1 MSFYSI
7 DQFIHDNYPQYWGYQ
22 SYPICQCVTI
32 HKVEGEWGIFS
43 NFAPTPLI
51 VNGVTFKSSEE
62 LFQLMKFTD
71 AETLRRIRNNTT
83 REGKTCYQI
92 KKTSKSYEKQFRRA
106 DWGTMVIDAMK
117 FCLMTKYNQCQ
128 EFREALDQSRGY
140 YIVEDQTTMPKKNP
154 DAWGVKSDGNNFIGP
169 NLLGRLL
176 MELRDNGTLDY
187 QLPTNALQFIEAL
200 K

>member
-7 DQFIHDNYPQYWGYQ
+7 DKFIHDNYPQYWGYQ

-32 HKVEGEWGIFS
+32 HKVDQQWGIFS

-92 KKTSKSYEKQFRRA
+92 KKTTKSYEKQFRRA
-106 DWGTMVIDAMK
+106 DWGAIVIDAMK

-176 MELRDNGTLDY
+176 MELRDNGTLGY